1 MNRPGRKKHDLTGLW
16 MVPYADL
23 MSTMVILFL
32 ALFAYSYVQKPP
44 EYQRAIAHLQKDVD
58 PGSDFARVRADET
71 DLAVSVKQ
79 AMDRLALRD
88 FGLRVTAT
96 RIHILLPEPVLFAPG
111 SAALNPGAGRV
122 LEPLAKL
129 LAGIPNPVLVSGH
142 TDDKPLIHSRLR
154 DNWELSAARAFAVGQ
169 FFVERGLAPERFNAR
184 GYGEQRPV
192 ESNATPEGRARN
204 RRIEISVV
212 REVRKE
218 S

>member
-1 MNRPGRKKHDLTGLW
+1 MSRKRHDLTGLW

-44 EYQRAIAHLQKDVD
+44 EYQRAVAHLQKDMD
-58 PGSDFARVRADET
+58 AGSDFARVRADET
-71 DLAVSVKQ
+71 DLAVRVKQ
-79 AMDRLALRD
+79 EMDRLALKD
-88 FGLRVTAT
+88 FGLRVTS
-96 RIHILLPEPVLFAPG
+96 RHIHILLPEPVLFAQG
-111 SAALNPGAGRV
+111 SATLNPDAGKV

-129 LAGIPNPVLVSGH
+129 IAGLPNPILVSGH
-142 TDDKPLIHSRLR
+142 TDDKPLLRSRLR

-169 FFVERGLAPERFNAR
+169 YFVERGMAPERFNAR

-192 ESNATPEGRARN
+192 ASNLTPEGRARN
-204 RRIEISVV
+204 RRIEISIV
-212 REVRKE
+212 REVKKE

>member
-1 MNRPGRKKHDLTGLW
+1 MSSPRRKHDLTGLW

-32 ALFAYSYVQKPP
+32 ALFAYSYVQTPP
-44 EYQRAIAHLQKDVD
+44 EYQRAVAHLQKEMDA
-58 PGSDFARVRADET
+58 GSDFARVRADET

-79 AMDRLALRD
+79 ELDRLALRD
-88 FGLRVTAT
+88 FGLRVTSR
-96 RIHILLPEPVLFAPG
+96 RIDLRLPEPVLFAPG
-111 SAALNPGAGRV
+111 SATLNPDAGKV

-129 LAGIPNPVLVSGH
+129 LAGMPNPVQVSGY
-142 TDDKPLIHSRLR
+142 TDDRPLVRSRLR
-154 DNWELSAARAFAVGQ
+154 NNWELSAARAFAVGK
-169 FFVERGLAPERFNAR
+169 FLVDRGMAPERFNAR

-192 ESNATPEGRARN
+192 DTNATPEGRARN
-204 RRIEISVV
+204 RRIEISIV